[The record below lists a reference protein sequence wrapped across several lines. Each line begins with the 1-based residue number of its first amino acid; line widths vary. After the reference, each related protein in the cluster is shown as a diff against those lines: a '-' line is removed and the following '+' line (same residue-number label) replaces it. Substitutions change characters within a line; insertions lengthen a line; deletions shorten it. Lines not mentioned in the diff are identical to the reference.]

1 MLIMVVERFTPEGA
15 AEIYRRV
22 RSDGRLL
29 PDGLRY
35 VDSWVQADLRGCFQL
50 MECDDPVLVQE
61 WIARWGDLADFTI
74 VPVVPSR
81 QTSELM
87 RRLAG
92 E

>member
-1 MLIMVVERFTPEGA
+1 V
-15 AEIYRRV
+15 
-22 RSDGRLL
+22 
-29 PDGLRY
+29 
-35 VDSWVQADLRGCFQL
+35 
-50 MECDDPVLVQE
+50 ECDDPVLVQE
-61 WIARWGDLADFTI
+61 WIARWGYLADFTI